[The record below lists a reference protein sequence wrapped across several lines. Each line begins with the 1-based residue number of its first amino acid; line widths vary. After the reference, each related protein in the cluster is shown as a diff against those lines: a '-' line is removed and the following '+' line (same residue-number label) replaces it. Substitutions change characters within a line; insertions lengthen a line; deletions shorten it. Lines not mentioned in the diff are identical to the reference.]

1 MAITLFKT
9 GHHLFLHI
17 DLRLSSKSST
27 SPAYVVKFCEGKNKL
42 PSQLLDFSIRKRY
55 LFSGMRK
62 VHVDVIKFTL
72 SQKRSK
78 ISKAKTKKMKLCF
91 LTRIEIRQDKTKY
104 LIN

>member
-1 MAITLFKT
+1 MVITLGKT
-9 GHHLFLHI
+9 LHHLFLHF

-27 SPAYVVKFCEGKNKL
+27 SPAYVVKFCEGKNKI

-72 SQKRSK
+72 SQKRAE
-78 ISKAKTKKMKLCF
+78 ISKKKMKLCF